1 MKKTHVPI
9 LVGNRTYSLVTSM
22 SDERLQKVSELLAD
36 VMAKTDPRLDQDERL
51 FLAAM
56 TIASSLHNI
65 KEQLDTALKD
75 V

>member
-1 MKKTHVPI
+1 MKKNHVPI

-36 VMAKTDPRLDQDERL
+36 VMAQTDPRLEQDERL

-56 TIASSLHNI
+56 TIASSLQSI